1 MGVIVENIKQAKEA
15 LNKVIYGNE
24 DVIDLLFIALLAE
37 GHVLLESVPGTG
49 KTKLARSFA
58 KVLDAKFD
66 RVQFTPDVL
75 PSDVTGIRYFNPQT
89 NEFELRVGPV
99 VTNVLLADEI
109 NRATPKTQ
117 SSLLESMEEYQATID
132 GETLSIHKPFIVMA
146 TQNPVESN
154 YGTFPL
160 PEAQLDRFL
169 FKIKLAYPTMKEAE
183 QILSS
188 YRLEDPYDDLEPM
201 LSIEEIKQY
210 QEEVKEVTIADDVK
224 TYLLQ
229 IIEKTRNH
237 EDIELGISP
246 RGMLALMRASQARAF
261 LAEREY
267 VIPEDI
273 KSLVPYLFAHRLI
286 LTMEGEMRKSAE
298 EITEELLKEVPVP
311 VEYSSM

>member
-1 MGVIVENIKQAKEA
+1 MENIKRAKEA
-15 LNKVIYGNE
+15 LQSVIFGNE
-24 DVIDLLFIALLAE
+24 EVIDLLFVALIAE

-49 KTKLARSFA
+49 KTKLAKSFA
-58 KVLDAKFD
+58 KVVDANYN

-75 PSDVTGIRYFNPQT
+75 PSDVTGIRFFNPKP
-89 NEFELRVGPV
+89 NDFELRVGPV
-99 VTNVLLADEI
+99 VTNILLADEI

-117 SSLLESMEEYQATID
+117 SSLLEAMEEYQATID
-132 GETLSIHKPFIVMA
+132 GETVSIEKPFLVMA

-169 FKIKLAYPTMKEAE
+169 FKINLNYPTMKEAE

-273 KSLVPYLFAHRLI
+273 KVLVPYTFPHRII
-286 LTMEGEMRKSAE
+286 LTMDGAIKKTPEQIVS
-298 EITEELLKEVPVP
+298 EILSEIEVPVELK
-311 VEYSSM
+311 VES

>member
-1 MGVIVENIKQAKEA
+1 
-15 LNKVIYGNE
+15 
-24 DVIDLLFIALLAE
+24 
-37 GHVLLESVPGTG
+37 
-49 KTKLARSFA
+49 
-58 KVLDAKFD
+58 
-66 RVQFTPDVL
+66 
-75 PSDVTGIRYFNPQT
+75 
-89 NEFELRVGPV
+89 
-99 VTNVLLADEI
+99 
-109 NRATPKTQ
+109 
-117 SSLLESMEEYQATID
+117 
-132 GETLSIHKPFIVMA
+132 MA

-237 EDIELGISP
+237 EDRSE
-246 RGMLALMRASQARAF
+246 
-261 LAEREY
+261 ERR
-267 VIPEDI
+267 V
-273 KSLVPYLFAHRLI
+273 
-286 LTMEGEMRKSAE
+286 G
-298 EITEELLKEVPVP
+298 KE
-311 VEYSSM
+311 